1 MKINSIQ
8 WVLDQHK
15 KTGLP
20 VWDLAIR
27 EESAETGADETAIRA
42 QLQKTL
48 EAMRAAVKGG
58 LRQDMRSV
66 TGMTGGDAYRYH
78 AHAGEG
84 KALLGPLAAKAIS
97 YALATSEYNA
107 AMGVIVAAP
116 TAGSAGIL
124 PGLLIA
130 AQEELGFD
138 DTIAQNALMTA
149 SVVGCVIAEKATLA
163 GAVGGCQAEC
173 GSAAAMA
180 AAALCCI
187 KGADL
192 ETCMHGAAL
201 ALKNTLGLA
210 CDPVAGLVEVPCVK
224 RNGVYTILALTA
236 ADMALAGIRSFIPP
250 DEVIEAM
257 GEIGRVMPSCI
268 RETAEGG
275 LATTAT
281 GLLAR
286 NRLFGEK

>member
-1 MKINSIQ
+1 MKISSIQ
-8 WVLDQHK
+8 WVLDQNK
-15 KTGLP
+15 KTGLSI
-20 VWDLAIR
+20 WDLAIR
-27 EESAETGADETAIRA
+27 EENAETGADEAAIRA

-48 EAMRAAVKGG
+48 EAMRGAVRGG
-58 LRQDMRSV
+58 LREDMRSV
-66 TGMTGGDAYRYH
+66 TGMTGGDAFRYERY
-78 AHAGEG
+78 AKEG
-84 KALLGPLAAKAIS
+84 QALMGSLAAKAIS

-138 DTIAQNALMTA
+138 DTVAQNALMTA

-180 AAALCCI
+180 AAALCTVR
-187 KGADL
+187 GADL

-224 RNGVYTILALTA
+224 RNGIYTILALTA

-257 GEIGRVMPSCI
+257 AQIGSVMPACI

-286 NRLFGEK
+286 HKLFGEK

>member
-15 KTGLP
+15 KTGLSI
-20 VWDLAIR
+20 WDLAIR

-275 LATTAT
+275 LATTVT

-286 NRLFGEK
+286 NRLFGDK

>member
-1 MKINSIQ
+1 MKISSIQ
-8 WVLDQHK
+8 WVLDQYK
-15 KTGLP
+15 KTGLSIC
-20 VWDLAIR
+20 DLAIR
-27 EESAETGADETAIRA
+27 EEIAESGSSEEDVRA
-42 QLQKTL
+42 QLQRTL

-58 LRQDMRSV
+58 LRQDMTSV
-66 TGMTGGDAYRYH
+66 TGMTGGDAWRYSQR
-78 AHAGEG
+78 AGEG
-84 KALLGPLAAKAIS
+84 KALMGPLAAKAIS

-138 DTIAQNALMTA
+138 DRTAQDALIVA
-149 SVVGCVIAEKATLA
+149 SVIGCVIAEKATLA

-173 GSAAAMA
+173 GSAAAMT
-180 AAALCCI
+180 AAALCHI
-187 KGADL
+187 MGADA
-192 ETCMHGAAL
+192 ETVVHGAAL